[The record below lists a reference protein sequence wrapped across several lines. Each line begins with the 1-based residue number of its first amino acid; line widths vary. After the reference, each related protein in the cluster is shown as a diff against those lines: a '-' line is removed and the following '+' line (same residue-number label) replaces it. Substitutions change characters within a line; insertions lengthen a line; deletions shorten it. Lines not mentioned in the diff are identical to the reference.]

1 MNNKYSIEDCINIL
15 ECAIGEVDYMIPS
28 EVLEQVIV
36 YLNRCDELEVERSW
50 TLFPEPFH

>member
-15 ECAIGEVDYMIPS
+15 ECAIGEVDYIIPS
-28 EVLEQVIV
+28 EVLEQVII
-36 YLNRCDELEVERSW
+36 YLNRCDELEVEKSW